1 MVSGGDSSIN
11 RYLFLHLNNQPP
23 PNQKRL
29 IMKKILIATNVLLL
43 TAVFFMACNNNESA
57 EKKESAAGATG
68 ETGTHTV
75 ANTGPDVN
83 EELYGLL
90 DDSLAVL
97 MSEAYRDDNRKSRIT
112 GSNGELDA
120 RSIWFDLETIKLFIA
135 KIEASVGGAKKCDSM
150 KLGIR
155 MYYAKYPEGEEFNRY
170 AESLSQLGRNIEGKH
185 TIFMTPTYYDND
197 ENIDF
202 NFEEVG
208 DNPCK
213 PIPYSKLLKMTNRSR
228 KGGLF
233 VGRKRPATIDPSSGE
248 IPNTVNHGGL
258 MPPPASGGTFPTGGQ

>member
-1 MVSGGDSSIN
+1 
-11 RYLFLHLNNQPP
+11 
-23 PNQKRL
+23 
-29 IMKKILIATNVLLL
+29 MKKILIAVNVLFL
-43 TAVFFMACNNNESA
+43 TAVFFMACNSNNSA
-57 EKKESAAGATG
+57 ETSEPV
-68 ETGTHTV
+68 TGTGDEVRTRS
-75 ANTGPDVN
+75 AESTGPDISQ
-83 EELYGLL
+83 ELYGLL
-90 DDSLAVL
+90 DDDLAVR

-112 GSNGELDA
+112 GSDGELDA

-135 KIEASVGGAKKCDSM
+135 KIEASVGGAKNCDSM
-150 KLGIR
+150 HLGIR

-170 AESLSQLGRNIEGKH
+170 AEALSQLGRNIEGKH

-213 PIPYSKLLKMTNRSR
+213 PIPYSKLLRMNNRSS
-228 KGGLF
+228 KAGLF
-233 VGRKRPATIDPSSGE
+233 VGRKRPEPIDPTGGQM
-248 IPNTVNHGGL
+248 PNTVNHGGL